1 MAICRGDNDLNFI
14 EQPAN
19 KFIKALHLYMNI
31 ENDLTVKKSIHTP
44 KTWFYL
50 YPLPFLQR
58 IRNLENEEKE
68 RGRGGKGGGEETAH
82 NLF

>member
-44 KTWFYL
+44 KT
-50 YPLPFLQR
+50 
-58 IRNLENEEKE
+58 
-68 RGRGGKGGGEETAH
+68 
-82 NLF
+82 